1 VPAKTLHLFPYRPLY
16 LKPTLRVYIKI
27 VKGILLRK
35 GLGIGRNALYPRSLP
50 GKETLLEIL
59 KLLMW
64 LVFDCKT
71 LQGIKFFLF
80 LVTVGGNFV

>member
-1 VPAKTLHLFPYRPLY
+1 
-16 LKPTLRVYIKI
+16 
-27 VKGILLRK
+27 
-35 GLGIGRNALYPRSLP
+35 LP